1 MERLLTCQC
10 GRVQVV
16 SRSQAGQQLPCDCGQ
31 SVSVPTL
38 RGMADLPLAQPATIT
53 AATSAGGGRQPSSG
67 ASANRVWQGW
77 RGPLM
82 ALASAGCLVASA
94 FCGWYLLQRFGID
107 TSYTPETEIANGQN
121 LLDSYDANSLTT
133 VWHEFSVMGLN
144 SKTPPVFHLWNLYAE
159 ELEQKALT
167 SGVIAGSFALVAL
180 AIAWSANRSRR
191 KA

>member
-10 GRVQVV
+10 GRVHVV

-38 RGMADLPLAQPATIT
+38 RGMADLPLAQPASA
-53 AATSAGGGRQPSSG
+53 AATPSAGGGPPSSNE
-67 ASANRVWQGW
+67 ATANRAWQGW

-82 ALASAGCLVASA
+82 ALASAGCLIALA
-94 FCGWYLLQRFGID
+94 FCGWYSFQRFAID
-107 TSYTPETEIANGQN
+107 TSYTPETEIANGRN

-144 SKTPPVFHLWNLYAE
+144 RKSPPVFHLWNLFAK

-167 SGVIAGSFALVAL
+167 SGAIAAGFALVAL
-180 AIAWSANRSRR
+180 AVAWSAKRSRR